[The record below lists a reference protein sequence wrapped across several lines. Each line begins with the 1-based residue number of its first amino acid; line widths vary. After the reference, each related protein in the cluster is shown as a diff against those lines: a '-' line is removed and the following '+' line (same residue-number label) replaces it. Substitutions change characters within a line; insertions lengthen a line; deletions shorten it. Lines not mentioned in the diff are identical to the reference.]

1 MIGFNIFPQS
11 GTKAVLK
18 ALDRSLAIIEFDPT
32 GKVLSAN
39 ENFCRALGY
48 SLSEIK
54 GQHHSMFVDPD
65 YVRKPEYKAFW
76 AKLGRG
82 EFDASEY
89 KRIGKGGRDVWI
101 QASYNPV
108 MNSSGAVQKVVKIA
122 TDITAE
128 KLRNAEFEGKINA
141 ISRVQ
146 GIIEFTPS
154 GEVIYA
160 NENFLNV
167 LGYRLEE
174 IAGRHHRLFVE
185 PSYAQSSDYQ
195 DFWKKLNSGEYV
207 AAEFKRIGKD
217 GKEVWIQASYNPI
230 FDLNN
235 KITKITKFATD
246 VTERVRAVNEIGSG
260 LEQLANSNLESRI
273 EKAFIP
279 AFEKLRFDFNSAIDK
294 LRLTMLQVSEGVN
307 AIHSG
312 TQEIS
317 TAADDLSRRTEQQAA
332 SLEETAAALN
342 EITTAAKNAAEGAT
356 HARDVV
362 AAADEDA
369 KKSAVVV
376 RQAVD
381 AIDTIAKSSQQIGQ
395 IIGVID
401 EIAFQT
407 NLLAL
412 NAGVEAARAGDAG
425 RGFAVVASEVRALA
439 QRSAEAAK
447 EIKGL
452 ILASSTQVE
461 HGVKLVNETG
471 KSLERI
477 MGQVSEIT
485 TIVSQIAAGAKE
497 QSVGLGEV
505 NTAITQMDQVTQQNA
520 AMVEETTAA
529 SHSLSQETEQLAAL
543 VGQFQTGQANSKDT
557 TRRELKRT
565 PPHAFRPGVKK
576 TTASGMRAEMRKA
589 ASRTGAMA
597 MIVNG
602 APIATGEDGWTEF

>member
-1 MIGFNIFPQS
+1 MFGFNAS
-11 GTKAVLK
+11 ARSDTVAVLR
-18 ALDRSLAIIEFDPT
+18 ALDQSLAIIEFDPNGT
-32 GKVLSAN
+32 ILTAN
-39 ENFCRALGY
+39 ENFCNALGY

-54 GQHHSMFVDPD
+54 GQHHSMFVDPE
-65 YVRKPEYKAFW
+65 YVRSPDYKAFW

-82 EFDASEY
+82 EFDARDY
-89 KRIGKGGRDVWI
+89 KRIDKGGRDVWI

-108 MNSSGAVQKVVKIA
+108 LDSKNRVLKVVKVA

-128 KLRNAEFEGKINA
+128 KLKNAEFAGKLDA

-146 GIIEFTPS
+146 GIIEFTPA
-154 GEVIYA
+154 GEVITA

-174 IAGRHHRLFVE
+174 IKGQHHRLFVE
-185 PSYAQSSDYQ
+185 PSYAQSAEYQ
-195 DFWKKLNSGEYV
+195 EFWRKLNGGEYI
-207 AAEFKRIGKD
+207 AAEFKRIGKG

-230 FDLNN
+230 FDFNN
-235 KITKITKFATD
+235 KVMKVIKFATD
-246 VTERVRAVNEIGSG
+246 VTERVRAVNEIGAG
-260 LEQLANSNLESRI
+260 LERLANNNLETRI
-273 EKAFIP
+273 EKAFNP
-279 AFEKLRFDFNSAIDK
+279 EFEKLRFDFNSAVEKVRSALLHIADS
-294 LRLTMLQVSEGVN
+294 TN

-312 TQEIS
+312 TQEIA

-342 EITTAAKNAAEGAT
+342 EITTTAKKAAEGAL

-369 KKSAVVV
+369 KRSAVVV
-376 RQAVD
+376 RQAVE
-381 AIDTIAKSSQQIGQ
+381 AIDTIAKSAQQISQ

-447 EIKGL
+447 EIKSL
-452 ILASSTQVE
+452 IMTSSTQVE

-471 KSLERI
+471 SSLERI
-477 MGQVSEIT
+477 MEQVTEISA
-485 TIVSQIAAGAKE
+485 IVSQIAAGAKE
-497 QSVGLGEV
+497 QSIGLAEV

-529 SHSLSQETEQLAAL
+529 SHSLTQETDQLSSL
-543 VGQFQTGQANSKDT
+543 IGQFQIGQESSKDL
-557 TRRELKRT
+557 RRELQRAA
-565 PPHAFRPGVKK
+565 PHAFRPASQAAAGKGARAEPRKPALRPVR
-576 TTASGMRAEMRKA
+576 TASKSA
-589 ASRTGAMA
+589 AGG
-597 MIVNG
+597 G
-602 APIATGEDGWTEF
+602 APVEAGWQEF

>member
-1 MIGFNIFPQS
+1 M
-11 GTKAVLK
+11 LK

-48 SLSEIK
+48 SLSEIE

-65 YVRKPEYKAFW
+65 YVRNSEYKAFW
-76 AKLGRG
+76 AKLDRG

-108 MNSSGAVQKVVKIA
+108 MNSSGTVQKVVKIA

-260 LEQLANSNLESRI
+260 LEQLANSNLETRI

-439 QRSAEAAK
+439 QRSGGSRE
-447 EIKGL
+447 GDQGPDL
-452 ILASSTQVE
+452 RVF
-461 HGVKLVNETG
+461 N
-471 KSLERI
+471 
-477 MGQVSEIT
+477 
-485 TIVSQIAAGAKE
+485 AGRARR
-497 QSVGLGEV
+497 
-505 NTAITQMDQVTQQNA
+505 
-520 AMVEETTAA
+520 
-529 SHSLSQETEQLAAL
+529 
-543 VGQFQTGQANSKDT
+543 QACQ
-557 TRRELKRT
+557 
-565 PPHAFRPGVKK
+565 
-576 TTASGMRAEMRKA
+576 
-589 ASRTGAMA
+589 
-597 MIVNG
+597 
-602 APIATGEDGWTEF
+602 

>member
-1 MIGFNIFPQS
+1 MIGLKVFS
-11 GTKAVLK
+11 RSETGAVLK
-18 ALDRSLAIIEFDPT
+18 ALDRSLAIIEFDPN
-32 GKVLSAN
+32 GKILSAN

-48 SLSEIK
+48 SLSEMK
-54 GQHHSMFVDPD
+54 GQHHSIFVDPD
-65 YVRKPEYKAFW
+65 YVRSPEYKAFW

-108 MNSSGAVQKVVKIA
+108 LNSRGAVQKVVKVA
-122 TDITAE
+122 TDITVE
-128 KLRNAEFEGKINA
+128 KLRNTEFEGKLNA

-154 GEVIYA
+154 GEVITA

-174 IAGRHHRLFVE
+174 IKGQHHRLFVE

-195 DFWKKLNSGEYV
+195 DFWRKLNSGEYV
-207 AAEFKRIGKD
+207 AAEFKRIGKR

-235 KITKITKFATD
+235 KVTKITKFATD
-246 VTERVRAVNEIGSG
+246 ITERVRAVNEIGAG
-260 LEQLANSNLESRI
+260 LERLANSDLETRI

-279 AFEKLRFDFNSAIDK
+279 AFEKLRSDFNTALDK

-362 AAADEDA
+362 AVADEDA

-376 RQAVD
+376 RQAVE

-471 KSLERI
+471 KSLDRI

-485 TIVSQIAAGAKE
+485 TIVSQIAVGAKE

-505 NTAITQMDQVTQQNA
+505 NMAITQMDQVTQQNA

-529 SHSLSQETEQLAAL
+529 SHSLSQETEQLAQL
-543 VGQFQTGQANSKDT
+543 VGQFRTGQTNSKDSV
-557 TRRELKRT
+557 RRELKKAA
-565 PPHAFRPGVKK
+565 PHAFRPGPKK
-576 TTASGMRAEMRKA
+576 TATSGARADVRKP
-589 ASRTGAMA
+589 ASRAGNMA
-597 MIVNG
+597 MVVNG
-602 APIATGEDGWTEF
+602 APMSTGEDGWTEF